1 MCPELLPWRKS
12 GEAARDFASGASYT
26 GYWLAKGSS
35 GRRVTL
41 LNVTTFLRINGA

>member
-12 GEAARDFASGASYT
+12 GEAARDFGSGASYT
-26 GYWLAKGSS
+26 GYWLAK

-41 LNVTTFLRINGA
+41 LNVTTFLRVNGAYNF